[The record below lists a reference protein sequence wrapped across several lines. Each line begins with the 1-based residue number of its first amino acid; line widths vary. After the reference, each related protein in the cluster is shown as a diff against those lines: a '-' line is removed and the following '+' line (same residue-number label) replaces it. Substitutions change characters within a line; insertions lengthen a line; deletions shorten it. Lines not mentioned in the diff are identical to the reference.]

1 MHISHCGV
9 VHFSLFIVWLWLNFS
24 AEVRLNSVSLEN
36 SSAFQ
41 YISDVKFP
49 LQRPVQVIFVN
60 YIENRFRLEPEWGPG
75 GGGGGGGGGGEG
87 GGILK
92 FKMYPKNA

>member
-9 VHFSLFIVWLWLNFS
+9 VQFSVFIVWLRLNFS

-41 YISDVKFP
+41 SISNVKFP
-49 LQRPVQVIFVN
+49 LKKACLSNLCQ
-60 YIENRFRLEPEWGPG
+60 LH
-75 GGGGGGGGGGEG
+75 
-87 GGILK
+87 
-92 FKMYPKNA
+92 